1 VPARQGAQVA
11 AAEAPVKSEAVPTGH
26 GVHASEPGLVEKDPE
41 GHVKQVAADEE
52 PLAGL

>member
-1 VPARQGAQVA
+1 VPAPQGVHVA
-11 AAEAPVKSEAVPTGH
+11 AVVAPVKSEAVPAGH